1 MRLRLNAP
9 SSCPRGGA
17 KGCPVPRRPHLFPHV
32 RALAVAITAAALI
45 TQGMWLLTRDD
56 IEQNER
62 HKATAV
68 LAKMYAP
75 LEGTNWAASSLE
87 IPAPDGSREMGA
99 VDDATQVFV
108 LSPWLSPAGYN
119 GPLSPV
125 VVAGRDARPIAVRVT
140 SHRET
145 PGIGDQFAHDDGRWL
160 GQFEGMTAAQIRNA
174 NAVVNDQGFDIMTG
188 ATVTSQ
194 AIGEGV
200 ASLEFVHEFEQRY
213 LRRR

>member
-1 MRLRLNAP
+1 VSR
-9 SSCPRGGA
+9 SSSSA
-17 KGCPVPRRPHLFPHV
+17 SFFPHV

-45 TQGMWLLTRDD
+45 AQGMWLLTRDD

-62 HKATAV
+62 HKVTAV

-87 IPAPDGSREMGA
+87 IPAPDGSR
-99 VDDATQVFV
+99 VRWVRLDDATQVFV

-119 GPLSPV
+119 GPLSLV

-174 NAVVNDQGFDIMTG
+174 SAVLNDQGFDIMTG

-200 ASLEFVHEFEQRY
+200 ASALEFVHEFEQRY

>member
-1 MRLRLNAP
+1 MSR
-9 SSCPRGGA
+9 SSSS
-17 KGCPVPRRPHLFPHV
+17 KSFFPHV
-32 RALAVAITAAALI
+32 RALVVSVTAAALI
-45 TQGMWLLTRDD
+45 AQGMWLLTRDD

-62 HKATAV
+62 RKVTAV

-75 LEGTNWAASSLE
+75 LEGTNWAASALE
-87 IPAPDGSREMGA
+87 IPAPDGSR
-99 VDDATQVFV
+99 VRWVRLDDATQVFV

-119 GPLSPV
+119 GPLSLV
-125 VVAGRDARPIAVRVT
+125 VVVGRDARPIAVRVT
-140 SHRET
+140 AHRET

-160 GQFEGMTAAQIRNA
+160 GQFEGMTVAQIRNA
-174 NAVVNDQGFDIMTG
+174 NAAVNDQGFDIMTG

-200 ASLEFVHEFEQRY
+200 VSALEFVHAFEQRY